1 MLVTYLV
8 LTLLQHTQLSVLQP
22 ALCGAAKSYP
32 GVNKHHL
39 SNSAHLLLVMA
50 TEQPMLQNCQ
60 PVQQTLLQAN
70 LLTSSVWTHQS
81 IQCMGHTLLS
91 SALHTA
97 I

>member
-22 ALCGAAKSYP
+22 ALCFAAKSYP

-39 SNSAHLLLVMA
+39 SNSAPALGHGNRTAHAAKLPTCATATSTGKLVNIISLD
-50 TEQPMLQNCQ
+50 P
-60 PVQQTLLQAN
+60 
-70 LLTSSVWTHQS
+70 SV
-81 IQCMGHTLLS
+81 QCMGHTLLS